1 MKIHRAITGIVVL
14 TMMVLV
20 ATGGLVV
27 AQDKYIVA
35 ADIPWAPF
43 EMVTNKGEFFGFDL
57 DAIRMIAIVAGF
69 EVEILNTGFDV
80 IIQNVITGKA
90 DLGVSGFTITAERA
104 KTIDYSNPYYLSN
117 QAVVIRKDSGL
128 NIITAMAGLGPKKAI
143 GAQNGSTGFYFLED
157 ELQGAG
163 LDIEVKGYEFYPTAI
178 LDLVTGRL
186 DAVLQDEPA
195 SQSSISAYPD
205 LLMIA
210 GIVNT
215 YEYFGF
221 LVAPGD
227 PQGLLPRINDAV
239 SELGLKVVEA
249 PGGAQMLVVT
259 PGSPWDDLLKAYFG
273 PTNDELEAAWL
284 ACKDLLLVDKDVD
297 AFAKAMADEVAN

>member
-1 MKIHRAITGIVVL
+1 MKIHKAITGIVVL

-20 ATGGLVV
+20 ATGGLAV
-27 AQDKYIVA
+27 AEDKYIVA
-35 ADIPWAPF
+35 SDIPWAPF
-43 EMVTNKGEFFGFDL
+43 EMVTNDGEFFGFDL

-69 EVEILNTGFDV
+69 EVQILNTGFDV

-90 DLGVSGFTITAERA
+90 DLGVSGFTITAERE
-104 KTIDYSNPYYLSN
+104 KTIDYTNPYYLSN
-117 QAVVIRKDSGL
+117 QAVVVRKDSGL
-128 NIITAMAGLGPKKAI
+128 NIITAMAGLGPRQAI
-143 GAQNGSTGFYFLED
+143 GAQNGTTGFYFLED

-163 LDIEVKGYEFYPTAI
+163 LDIEVKGYEFYPTAM
-178 LDLVTGRL
+178 LDLVSGRL
-186 DAVLQDEPA
+186 DAVIQDEPA

-210 GIVNT
+210 GIINT

-259 PGSPWDDLLKAYFG
+259 PGTPWDNLLKAYFG

-284 ACKDLLLVDKDVD
+284 SCKDLLLVDRDVD

>member
-1 MKIHRAITGIVVL
+1 
-14 TMMVLV
+14 MVLV

-178 LDLVTGRL
+178 LDLVRGRL

-284 ACKDLLLVDKDVD
+284 ACKDLLLVDKDVY

>member
-1 MKIHRAITGIVVL
+1 
-14 TMMVLV
+14 MVLV
-20 ATGGLVV
+20 ATCGLVV

-35 ADIPWAPF
+35 SDIPWAPF

-90 DLGVSGFTITAERA
+90 DLGVSGFTITAERE
-104 KTIDYSNPYYLSN
+104 KTIDYTNPYYLSN

-163 LDIEVKGYEFYPTAI
+163 LDIEVKGYEFYPTAM
-178 LDLVTGRL
+178 LDLVSGRL
-186 DAVLQDEPA
+186 DAVIQDEPA

-210 GIVNT
+210 GIINT

-259 PGSPWDDLLKAYFG
+259 SGTPWDNLLKAYFG

>member
-1 MKIHRAITGIVVL
+1 MKIHRAMTGIVVL
-14 TMMVLV
+14 TIMVLV
-20 ATGGLVV
+20 ATGGLAV

-35 ADIPWAPF
+35 SDIPWAPF
-43 EMVTNKGEFFGFDL
+43 EMVTSDGEFFGFDL

-90 DLGVSGFTITAERA
+90 DLGVSGFTITAERE
-104 KTIDYSNPYYLSN
+104 KTIDYTNPYYLSN
-117 QAVVIRKDSGL
+117 QAVVVRKDSGL
-128 NIITAMAGLGPKKAI
+128 NIITAMAGLGPKRAI
-143 GAQNGSTGFYFLED
+143 GAQNGTTGFYFLED

-163 LDIEVKGYEFYPTAI
+163 LDIEVKGYEFYPTAM
-178 LDLVTGRL
+178 LDLVSGRL
-186 DAVLQDEPA
+186 DAVIQDEPA

-210 GIVNT
+210 GIINT

-259 PGSPWDDLLKAYFG
+259 PGTPWDNLLKAYFG

-284 ACKDLLLVDKDVD
+284 SCKDLLLVDKDVD

>member
-284 ACKDLLLVDKDVD
+284 ACKDLLLVDKDVY

>member
-20 ATGGLVV
+20 AIGGLVV

-43 EMVTNKGEFFGFDL
+43 EMVTSNGEFFGFDL

-90 DLGVSGFTITAERA
+90 DLGISGFTITAERE
-104 KTIDYSNPYYLSN
+104 KTIDYTNPYYLSN
-117 QAVVIRKDSGL
+117 QAVVVRKDSGL
-128 NIITAMAGLGPKKAI
+128 NIITAMAGLGPRKAI
-143 GAQNGSTGFYFLED
+143 GAQNGTTGFLFLE
-157 ELQGAG
+157 EKLQGAG
-163 LDIEVKGYEFYPTAI
+163 LDIEVKGYEFYPTAM
-178 LDLVTGRL
+178 LDLVNGRL
-186 DAVLQDEPA
+186 DAVIQDEPA

-210 GIVNT
+210 GIINT
-215 YEYFGF
+215 YEYFAF

-259 PGSPWDDLLKAYFG
+259 PGTPWDNLLKAYFG

-284 ACKDLLLVDKDVD
+284 SCKDLLLVDKDVD

>member
-249 PGGAQMLVVT
+249 PGGAQILVVT

>member
-284 ACKDLLLVDKDVD
+284 VCKDLLLVDKDVY

>member
-1 MKIHRAITGIVVL
+1 
-14 TMMVLV
+14 MVLV

-178 LDLVTGRL
+178 LDLVRGRL

>member
-1 MKIHRAITGIVVL
+1 MKTHRAIIGIVVL

-35 ADIPWAPF
+35 SDIPWAPF
-43 EMVTNKGEFFGFDL
+43 EMVTNDGEFFGFDL

-178 LDLVTGRL
+178 LDLVRGRL

>member
-43 EMVTNKGEFFGFDL
+43 EMVTNNGEFFGFDL

-178 LDLVTGRL
+178 LDLVRGRL

-195 SQSSISAYPD
+195 SQSSVSAYPD

-239 SELGLKVVEA
+239 SELGLKIVEA
-249 PGGAQMLVVT
+249 PGGAQTLVVT
-259 PGSPWDDLLKAYFG
+259 SGSPWDDLLKAYFG

-284 ACKDLLLVDKDVD
+284 VCKDLLLVDKDVD

>member
-1 MKIHRAITGIVVL
+1 
-14 TMMVLV
+14 MVLV
-20 ATGGLVV
+20 ATGGLAV

-35 ADIPWAPF
+35 SDIPWAPF
-43 EMVTNKGEFFGFDL
+43 EMVTSDGEFFGFDL

-69 EVEILNTGFDV
+69 EVQILNTGFDV

-90 DLGVSGFTITAERA
+90 DLGISGFTITAERE
-104 KTIDYSNPYYLSN
+104 KTIDYTNPYYLSN
-117 QAVVIRKDSGL
+117 QAVVVRKDSGL
-128 NIITAMAGLGPKKAI
+128 NIITAMAGLGPRKAI
-143 GAQNGSTGFYFLED
+143 GAQNGTTGFDFLENK
-157 ELQGAG
+157 LQGAG
-163 LDIEVKGYEFYPTAI
+163 LDIEVKGYEFYPTAM
-178 LDLVTGRL
+178 LDLVNGRL
-186 DAVLQDEPA
+186 DAVIQDEPA

-210 GIVNT
+210 GIINT

-259 PGSPWDDLLKAYFG
+259 PGTPWDNLLKAYFG

-284 ACKDLLLVDKDVD
+284 SCKDLLLVDKDVD

>member
-1 MKIHRAITGIVVL
+1 MKTHRAIIGIVVL

-284 ACKDLLLVDKDVD
+284 ACKDLLLVDKDVY

>member
-35 ADIPWAPF
+35 SDIPWAPF

>member
-178 LDLVTGRL
+178 LDLVRGRL

-195 SQSSISAYPD
+195 SQSSVAAYPD

-239 SELGLKVVEA
+239 SELGLKIVEA
-249 PGGAQMLVVT
+249 PGGAQTLVVT
-259 PGSPWDDLLKAYFG
+259 SGSPWDDLLKAYFG

>member
-178 LDLVTGRL
+178 LDLVNGRL

-195 SQSSISAYPD
+195 SQSSIAAYPD

>member
-178 LDLVTGRL
+178 LDLVRGRL

>member
-14 TMMVLV
+14 TMMILV
-20 ATGGLVV
+20 ATSGLVV

-43 EMVTNKGEFFGFDL
+43 EMVTNNGEFFGFDL

-90 DLGVSGFTITAERA
+90 DLGVSGFTITAEREE
-104 KTIDYSNPYYLSN
+104 TIDFSAPYYLSN

-128 NIITAMAGLGPKKAI
+128 NIITAMAGLGTRKAV
-143 GAQNGSTGFYFLED
+143 GAQNGTTGFIFVED

-163 LDIEVKGYEFYPTAI
+163 LDIEIKGYEFYPTAI
-178 LDLVTGRL
+178 LDLVNGRL
-186 DAVLQDEPA
+186 DAVIQDEPA

-210 GIVNT
+210 GIINT
-215 YEYFGF
+215 SEYFGF

-239 SELGLKVVEA
+239 SELGLKVIDA

-259 PGSPWDDLLKAYFG
+259 PGSPWDNLLNGYFG
-273 PTNDELEAAWL
+273 PTNDQIEAAWL
-284 ACKDLLLVDKDVD
+284 SCKDLLLVDKDVD
-297 AFAKAMADEVAN
+297 AFAKAMADEVAR

>member
-35 ADIPWAPF
+35 SDIPWAPF
-43 EMVTNKGEFFGFDL
+43 EMVTNNGEFFGFDL

-90 DLGVSGFTITAERA
+90 DLGVSGFTITAERE
-104 KTIDYSNPYYLSN
+104 KTIDYSDPYYLSN
-117 QAVVIRKDSGL
+117 QAVVVRKDSGL
-128 NIITAMAGLGPKKAI
+128 NIITAMAGLGPRKAI
-143 GAQNGSTGFYFLED
+143 GAQNGTTGFDFLENK
-157 ELQGAG
+157 LQGAG
-163 LDIEVKGYEFYPTAI
+163 LDIEVKGYEFYPTAM
-178 LDLVTGRL
+178 LDLVSGRL
-186 DAVLQDEPA
+186 DAVIQDEPA

-210 GIVNT
+210 GIINT

-259 PGSPWDDLLKAYFG
+259 PGTPWDNLLKAYFG

-284 ACKDLLLVDKDVD
+284 SCKDLLLVDKDVD

>member
-14 TMMVLV
+14 TMMILV
-20 ATGGLVV
+20 ATSGLVV

-35 ADIPWAPF
+35 SDIPWAPF
-43 EMVTNKGEFFGFDL
+43 EMVTNDGEFFGFDL

-90 DLGVSGFTITAERA
+90 DLGVSGFTITAERE
-104 KTIDYSNPYYLSN
+104 KTIDYSDPYYLSN

-128 NIITAMAGLGPKKAI
+128 NIITAMAGLGPRRAI
-143 GAQNGSTGFYFLED
+143 GAQNGTTGFYFLED

-163 LDIEVKGYEFYPTAI
+163 LDIEVKGYEFYPTAM
-178 LDLVTGRL
+178 LDLVSGRL
-186 DAVLQDEPA
+186 DAVIQDEPA

-210 GIVNT
+210 GIINT

-239 SELGLKVVEA
+239 SELGLKVVDA

-259 PGSPWDDLLKAYFG
+259 PGSPWDNLLKAYFG

-284 ACKDLLLVDKDVD
+284 SCKDLLLVDKDID

>member
-128 NIITAMAGLGPKKAI
+128 NIITAMAGLGPRKAI

>member
-1 MKIHRAITGIVVL
+1 MKIHKAITGIVVL

-20 ATGGLVV
+20 ATGGLAV

-35 ADIPWAPF
+35 SDIPWAPF
-43 EMVTNKGEFFGFDL
+43 EMVTSDGEFFGFDL

-69 EVEILNTGFDV
+69 EVQILNTGFDV

-90 DLGVSGFTITAERA
+90 DLGVSGFTITAERE
-104 KTIDYSNPYYLSN
+104 KTIDYTNPYYLSN
-117 QAVVIRKDSGL
+117 QAVVVRKDSGL
-128 NIITAMAGLGPKKAI
+128 NIITAMAGLGPRKAI
-143 GAQNGSTGFYFLED
+143 GAQNGTTGFDFLENK
-157 ELQGAG
+157 LQGAG
-163 LDIEVKGYEFYPTAI
+163 LDIEVKGYEFYPTAM
-178 LDLVTGRL
+178 LDLVNGRL
-186 DAVLQDEPA
+186 DAVIQDEPA

-210 GIVNT
+210 GIINT

-259 PGSPWDDLLKAYFG
+259 PGTPWDNLLKAYFG

-284 ACKDLLLVDKDVD
+284 SCKDLLLVDKDVD